1 MPFFTN
7 GMRILDLRRVI
18 KSGFINF
25 KRSSFVSLSSV
36 LVMTITLSVITMLI
50 FSQAILNFSLASL
63 EDKVDVTV
71 FFTTGAQESE
81 ILSLKSSIEELPEVA
96 SVDYVS
102 ADQALDNFK
111 ERHAND
117 YLTLQALEELDENPL
132 GATLNIKAVE
142 TSQYESISNFLESDS
157 ALSSNQK
164 VIIDKVNYSQ
174 NKLVIDRLISIT
186 EGAKKLGI
194 ALTIVLMLISLI
206 ITFNTIRL
214 VIYIA
219 REEIS
224 VMRLVGAENHYIR
237 GPFLVEGMLYGIISA
252 IITMIIFYPM
262 TLWVGA
268 NMTSFLGINLHTY
281 YIANFFQLLIVTG
294 VFGMF
299 LGVVSSY
306 WAVRTY
312 LKK

>member
-1 MPFFTN
+1 MKL
-7 GMRILDLRRVI
+7 LDLRRII

-36 LVMTITLSVITMLI
+36 LVMTITLSVITLII
-50 FSQAILNFSLASL
+50 FSQAILNFSLKSL

-71 FFTTGAQESE
+71 FFTLDAQESD
-81 ILSLKSSIEELPEVA
+81 ILRLKESIEQLSEVR

-102 ADQALDNFK
+102 SDQALENFR
-111 ERHAND
+111 ERHSND
-117 YLTLQALEELDENPL
+117 YLTLQALEELDRNPL
-132 GATLNIKAVE
+132 SATLNIKAVE
-142 TSQYESISNFLESDS
+142 TSEYESISKFLENET
-157 ALSSNQK
+157 ALDGSQK
-164 VIIDKVNYSQ
+164 NIIDKVNYFQ

-186 EGAKKLGI
+186 EGARRLGI
-194 ALTIVLMLISLI
+194 ILTIVLVAISLI

-237 GPFLVEGMLYGIISA
+237 GPFLVEGMLYGIISSV
-252 IITMIIFYPM
+252 ITMLIFYPM

-268 NMTSFLGINLHTY
+268 NMTNFLGINLHTY
-281 YIANFFQLLIVTG
+281 YLANFFQLFIINA
-294 VFGMF
+294 VFGMV
-299 LGVVSSY
+299 LGIVSSY
-306 WAVRTY
+306 LAVRAY

>member
-1 MPFFTN
+1 
-7 GMRILDLRRVI
+7 
-18 KSGFINF
+18 
-25 KRSSFVSLSSV
+25 
-36 LVMTITLSVITMLI
+36 MTITLSVVTMII

-63 EDKVDVTV
+63 EDKVDITV
-71 FFTTGAQESE
+71 YFTQNAQESE
-81 ILSLKSSIEELPEVA
+81 ILSLKESIEKLPEVA
-96 SVDYVS
+96 RVDYVS
-102 ADQALDNFK
+102 AAQALDNFK

-132 GATLNIKAVE
+132 GATLNIQAVD
-142 TSQYESISNFLESDS
+142 TSQYESISNFLDSDS
-157 ALSSNQK
+157 ALDSSSS
-164 VIIDKVNYSQ
+164 VIIDKINYAQ
-174 NKLVIDRLISIT
+174 NKLVIDRLISIS
-186 EGAKKLGI
+186 EGAKRLGI
-194 ALTIVLMLISLI
+194 ALTIVLMAISLI

-237 GPFLVEGMLYGIISA
+237 GPFLVEGMLYGLISA
-252 IITMIIFYPM
+252 VITMIIFYPM

-281 YIANFFQLLIVTG
+281 YIANFFQLFIITG
-294 VFGMF
+294 VFGMI
-299 LGVVSSY
+299 LGIVSSFL
-306 WAVRTY
+306 AVRTY